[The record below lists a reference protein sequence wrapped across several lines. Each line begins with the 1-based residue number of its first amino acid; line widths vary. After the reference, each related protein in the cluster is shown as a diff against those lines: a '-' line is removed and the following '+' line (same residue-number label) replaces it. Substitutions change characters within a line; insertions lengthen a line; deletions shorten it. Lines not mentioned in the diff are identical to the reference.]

1 MWRVTLLSCGF
12 VNGACPQ
19 VKHLLTSVPNL
30 AVLESIDS
38 EKLAAA
44 VSRTYLSLGRPGKV

>member
-1 MWRVTLLSCGF
+1 MTLLSCGF